1 MSERSALIVGAGDA
15 IGAAILKKFARA
27 GYTSVGVR
35 RNPEKISSVIDELKK
50 EGHKAL
56 ALKCDAR
63 KEDEIK
69 ELFSKIETDIAPLEV
84 VVFNVGANVPM
95 KIVETSTKKF
105 YKIWEM
111 ACFGGFL
118 TGREAAKYLLP
129 RKKGTIIF
137 TGATASLRGAAGFG
151 AFASA
156 KSGLRAVAQS
166 LAREI
171 MPQGIHVS
179 HVVIDAAVDT
189 EFVRQIIPQLKPERQ
204 ANDIV
209 NPDSI
214 AELYYQIH
222 LQSPDAWTFEADF
235 RPWCEKW

>member
-1 MSERSALIVGAGDA
+1 MSERAALIVGAGDA
-15 IGAAILKKFARA
+15 IGAGILKRFARA
-27 GYTSVGVR
+27 GYTTVGVR
-35 RNPEKISSVIDELKK
+35 RNPEKIASIIDELQK
-50 EGHKAL
+50 EGHKAH
-56 ALKCDAR
+56 ALQCDAR
-63 KEDEIK
+63 KEDEVID
-69 ELFSKIETDIAPLEV
+69 LFSKIESEIAPLEV

-95 KIVETSTKKF
+95 KIVETPTKKF

-118 TGREAAKYLLP
+118 TGREAAKYLVP

-166 LAREI
+166 LAKEI
-171 MPQGIHVS
+171 MPQGIHVA

-189 EFVRQIIPQLKPERQ
+189 EFVRQILPQMKPERQ
-204 ANDIV
+204 VNDIV

-222 LQSPDAWTFEADF
+222 LQSPDAWTFESDL

>member
-1 MSERSALIVGAGDA
+1 VYISSTGAS
-15 IGAAILKKFARA
+15 
-27 GYTSVGVR
+27 TSS
-35 RNPEKISSVIDELKK
+35 KISSVIDELKK

-95 KIVETSTKKF
+95 KIVETPTKKF

-189 EFVRQIIPQLKPERQ
+189 EFVRQILPQLKPERQ
-204 ANDIV
+204 DDDIV